1 MAVVFLLALAC
12 RTPSSEDTG
21 IEIEFRPE
29 DEETDER
36 PDDTSTPLQ
45 DNDQDGFL
53 EDVDCD
59 DWNPNIY
66 PGAEELLNDEDDDC
80 DGYIDADGIHSGLL
94 EFEAVAIYQGQ
105 PYNFEQ
111 TCTGTVERV
120 IGQVAMTLQ
129 CEIDQSQERANQLLG
144 GIIVVE
150 SAENFVFDSQGGS
163 GAVFTSTGGETEW
176 DANGSA
182 TWEWSNWETDK
193 SDELDVQVR
202 LDALHL
208 DIWLNGTFVRE

>member
-1 MAVVFLLALAC
+1 MAIVFLLALAC
-12 RTPSSEDTG
+12 RTPSSEDTD
-21 IEIEFRPE
+21 IEIEYRPE
-29 DEETDER
+29 DEQPDEQ

-45 DNDQDGFL
+45 DIDQDGFL

-80 DGYIDADGIHSGLL
+80 DGYVDADGIHSGFL

-129 CEIDQSQERANQLLG
+129 CDIDQSQERANQLLG
-144 GIIVVE
+144 GIIVVQ
-150 SAENFVFDSQGGS
+150 SAENFVFDSQGEA

-176 DANGSA
+176 DANGST